1 LAGTTE
7 GTEPDAA
14 SDLGPRPGLP
24 SDVGLPDRSRGGAGR
39 LDASGRRVLF
49 GCLFGLLLLYIAV
62 IALGDHRAYSGSD
75 AGGKAASVRVMADRG
90 TSDPDI
96 GYWASRIDPDG
107 LHHGL
112 VNTTHR
118 GDTYVQSTSIPFTIV
133 ESWLWDLGGSAAALA
148 LPVVGG
154 LLAAYAAHRLARGLG
169 ASGHGAV
176 TALLAV
182 GLLGPVAFYT
192 GDLWE
197 HAPAVGVALLATALV
212 VDARGWWS
220 AAVAGLAI
228 GSAVVLR
235 AEVAIHAVAL
245 AAMILAVGECR
256 RWWLARWRWLV
267 AGACGAVL
275 PVIGNHVLEQAV
287 MSTDLRSD
295 RAGALV
301 QGAGTSLGL
310 RVSGAFVQATGLFA
324 DDGGGGVVMA
334 VVVAFVLLVLA
345 GVGTGRL
352 RMPPPA
358 VRFLV
363 VLGLALYLGRFA
375 QGLGFI
381 PGMLAAS
388 PLAAVGVVAGLGR
401 GIAPWRRALV
411 GAALLELVLV
421 FVLQWPGNLVAQWG
435 SRYLLVP
442 GAVLAV
448 VGAVALWEHGTA
460 TWFRNGVLGLA
471 TVVAAFGLVWH
482 VQRTN
487 QVAKAFDR
495 IDAVS
500 AGTVLAST
508 DANFLREGGSWY
520 RYGDRWLSVDDQ
532 DQLLRRGGYADRL
545 DVDRVALLEPLD
557 PSVAPAEP
565 DPDRFQVVSDEVIPL
580 TGGDVRLLVLER
592 R

>member
-1 LAGTTE
+1 MTTPVHTADGTPSATE
-7 GTEPDAA
+7 GDAGDAGARPDAPTGGGTIR
-14 SDLGPRPGLP
+14 LG
-24 SDVGLPDRSRGGAGR
+24 
-39 LDASGRRVLF
+39 ASGRRTMLL
-49 GCLFGLLLLYIAV
+49 CLAGLLLLYVAV
-62 IALGDHRAYSGSD
+62 IALGDSRAYSGSD

-90 TSDPDI
+90 TDSPDV
-96 GYWASRIDPDG
+96 GYWAARLDPEG

-112 VNTTHR
+112 VNTTVR
-118 GDTYVQSTSIPFTIV
+118 GTTYVQSTSLPFTIV
-133 ESWLWDLGGSAAALA
+133 ESWLWRLGGSPLALA
-148 LPVVGG
+148 LPVAGG

-169 ASGHGAV
+169 ASGPGAV

-197 HAPAVGVALLATALV
+197 HAPAVGLALLATALV

-220 AAVAGLAI
+220 AGVAGLAL

-235 AEVAIHAVAL
+235 AEVAVHAVAL
-245 AAMILAVGECR
+245 AVVILAVGECR
-256 RWWLARWRWLV
+256 RWWLARWRWIL

-275 PVIGNHVLEQAV
+275 PVIGNQVLERAV
-287 MSTDLRSD
+287 MSADLRSD
-295 RAGALV
+295 RAGLLV
-301 QGAGTSLGL
+301 QGAGSSLGL

-334 VVVAFVLLVLA
+334 VAVASVILVLA
-345 GVGTGRL
+345 GVGLGRL
-352 RMPPPA
+352 KLPA
-358 VRFLV
+358 PAIRFLV
-363 VLGLALYLGRFA
+363 VLALALYLGRFA

-388 PLAAVGVVAGLGR
+388 PLAAVGLVAGLGR

-411 GAALLELVLV
+411 GAALAELVLV

-442 GAVLAV
+442 GAVLSV

-460 TWFRNGVLGLA
+460 TWYRNGVLGLA
-471 TVVAAFGLVWH
+471 AVVAAFGLAWH
-482 VQRTN
+482 VERTT
-487 QVAKAFDR
+487 QVGRAFDR
-495 IDAVS
+495 IGALPP
-500 AGTVLAST
+500 GTVIAST
-508 DANFLREGGSWY
+508 DANLLREGGSWY
-520 RYGDRWLSVDDQ
+520 RYGDRWLNVDDG
-532 DQLLRRGGYADRL
+532 DQLLGRGGYADRL

-557 PSVAPAEP
+557 ASVAPTQP
-565 DPDRFQVVSDEVIPL
+565 DPARFRVVSDERISL
-580 TGGDVRLLVLER
+580 TGGTVRLLVLDR